1 DRLSVHQ
8 IRRVHLDQC
17 SVKSF
22 HSWRRCQSTFSQAF
36 PKVSNPDCPYDSPT
50 NHSSFDTLP
59 RAPVIH
65 HVQVVESADIVR
77 VCRPPDSSPYVHL
90 TIYRVAVAA
99 PSVPIFPIATHICP
113 FLLTISNHGV
123 GRKSRTTYN
132 LFFRIESI
140 TPAPAHA

>member
-1 DRLSVHQ
+1 MAMKKYVDTIDYLFVYTCNRPVFYNGYVSLRISNGNEVASKHLFLPSDRLSVHQ

-65 HVQVVESADIVR
+65 HVQVVESADIVP
-77 VCRPPDSSPYVHL
+77 V
-90 TIYRVAVAA
+90 
-99 PSVPIFPIATHICP
+99 
-113 FLLTISNHGV
+113 
-123 GRKSRTTYN
+123 
-132 LFFRIESI
+132 
-140 TPAPAHA
+140 